1 MLFSVLINRV
11 LVNLSC
17 VWIWFLW
24 TSGNTESKRHTPY
37 RCQTAQPGITM
48 IQQTLR
54 SSLIILPVTRA
65 SSNPAEL
72 QTAPLNNGCI
82 LSPIKPSFPATGVAD
97 GNSPNM
103 HVAHVT
109 VTGHNPAG
117 TRTNARGRTSAPCTT
132 PRHHCLRA
140 SGRGSRQTLCGPIR
154 SINEMPMACGGCRL
168 LHACTEGEQFLLQ
181 GTGSR
186 GGWLVVVRS
195 RCNRSQMKTNQGAA
209 IVRSIRQ
216 IIVGHKIFA
225 SSQPTDPARLGGGG
239 GGGMASAESVWFVFG

>member
-1 MLFSVLINRV
+1 MHPKSD
-11 LVNLSC
+11 
-17 VWIWFLW
+17 
-24 TSGNTESKRHTPY
+24 
-37 RCQTAQPGITM
+37 QA
-48 IQQTLR
+48 
-54 SSLIILPVTRA
+54 IL
-65 SSNPAEL
+65 
-72 QTAPLNNGCI
+72 
-82 LSPIKPSFPATGVAD
+82 PATGAAD
-97 GNSPNM
+97 RNSPNM

-168 LHACTEGEQFLLQ
+168 LHAYTGGEQFLLCKELVA
-181 GTGSR
+181 R
-186 GGWLVVVRS
+186 GGWLVVVRR
-195 RCNRSQMKTNQGAA
+195 RCNRSQMKTNQGVA

-225 SSQPTDPARLGGGG
+225 SPQPTDPACPGGGGGG
-239 GGGMASAESVWFVFG
+239 GGGMASAESCLVRFRID